1 MDYAAALQVF
11 FQPAPEGT
19 PVPAPVLEGS
29 PARRLRDAIEP
40 LGMHSAWSRL
50 VNERL
55 AEHGLNFLSA
65 YVWGRAAPMG
75 EPVAQLVAS
84 AFAAF
89 EPGLIAGLYEEGRG
103 KLGRDELLRLQEE
116 ATIESLRGILGGAVV
131 AEVGEVVT
139 ALHRGIEAA
148 DGTGR
153 PLFSGVR
160 SLGLPA
166 DPFGQLWRVCQAARE
181 HRGDSHIAAYVAAG
195 FDPMQMNILTELWTG
210 WPLGT
215 YSATR
220 AWPQER
226 TDRALAALRSAGY
239 LDGDTL
245 TEDGHR
251 VRREIEERT
260 DRMEQPLV
268 DGLGAEFERT
278 IDRLNGWAAA
288 CIEAGAFPPDIRK
301 RAAG

>member
-19 PVPAPVLEGS
+19 PTPAAVLEGS

-40 LGMHSAWSRL
+40 LAMHVVWSKP

-55 AEHGLNFLSA
+55 AEHGLNFLTA

-75 EPVAQLVAS
+75 EPVAPLVAS

-89 EPGLIAGLYEEGRG
+89 EPGLITDLYEEGRG
-103 KLGRDELLRLQEE
+103 KLGRDELLRVQEE
-116 ATIESLRGILGGAVV
+116 ATVESLRGILGGAEGAV
-131 AEVGEVVT
+131 AEVVT
-139 ALHRGIEAA
+139 ALRRGVEAA

-166 DPFGQLWRVCQAARE
+166 DPFGQLWRLCQAARE
-181 HRGDSHIAAYVAAG
+181 YRGDGHIAAYVAAG
-195 FDPMQMNILTELWTG
+195 FDPVQMNILTELWTG

-220 AWPQER
+220 AWPQEH
-226 TDRALAALRSAGY
+226 TDRALAALRSDGY
-239 LDGDTL
+239 LDGDRL
-245 TEDGHR
+245 TAAGHR
-251 VRREIEERT
+251 VRQEIEERT
-260 DRMEQPLV
+260 DRLSQPLV
-268 DGLGAEFERT
+268 DGLGADFERT
-278 IDRLNGWAAA
+278 VDQLNGWAAA
-288 CIEAGAFPPDIRK
+288 CIEGGAFPPDIRK